1 MTTVRAKGGRRTMR
15 IRLLLAGIGATA
27 AIVASGVSPAFAHEG
42 GHAGGCA
49 DFGVSGN
56 VPQQGPIVSSFATQ
70 GPGVVAFIVENYD
83 HAKCAS

>member
-1 MTTVRAKGGRRTMR
+1 MTDVHTKGGRREMR
-15 IRLLLAGIGATA
+15 IRLLVAGIGATA
-27 AIVASGVSPAFAHEG
+27 AIVAGGVSPAFAHEG

-83 HAKCAS
+83 HANCAS